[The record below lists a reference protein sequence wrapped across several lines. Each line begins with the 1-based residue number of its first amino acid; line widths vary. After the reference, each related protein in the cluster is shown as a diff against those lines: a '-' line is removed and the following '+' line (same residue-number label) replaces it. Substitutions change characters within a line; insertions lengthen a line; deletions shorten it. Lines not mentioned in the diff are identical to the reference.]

1 MDRIAAF
8 KSFIEKNPADPFPR
22 YGLAMEY
29 RNRGEG
35 ETAAT
40 AFGELIAR
48 FPDYT
53 PTYLMAGQNLLA
65 LGRRDEAIATFQRGV
80 EVAGRT
86 GDRHA
91 RGELED
97 ALAQL
102 EADA

>member
-8 KSFIEKNPADPFPR
+8 QSFIAKNPADPFPR
-22 YGLAMEY
+22 YGLAMEH
-29 RNRGEG
+29 RNRGDG
-35 ETAAT
+35 EAAAA
-40 AFGELIAR
+40 AFADLMAR

-53 PTYLMAGQNLLA
+53 ATYLMAGQNLLA
-65 LGRRDEAIATFQRGV
+65 LGRRDEAIAVYRTGV

-91 RGELED
+91 RSEIED

-102 EADA
+102 EDA